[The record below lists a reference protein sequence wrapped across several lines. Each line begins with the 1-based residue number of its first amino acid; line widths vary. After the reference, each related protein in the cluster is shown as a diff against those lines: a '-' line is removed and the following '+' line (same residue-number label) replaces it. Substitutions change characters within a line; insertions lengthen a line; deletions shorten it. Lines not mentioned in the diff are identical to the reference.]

1 MLLSFIWK
9 TTFRSLTT
17 YCVWVFKFFI
27 FSVSNQLFFFTV
39 NVLYVV
45 FVIPSTPQLLFFYLF
60 STAYLRLFF
69 FPPYGYKHHMD
80 IKHNLIWNYVFR
92 NSNWFFSVMFYYFL
106 TQGVLLS
113 ISLETHIIY
122 RSFIHSVFNFFD
134 HLGDGITLQNRVNK
148 YLVRL
153 LLNPFCSVDYFV
165 DYLN

>member
-1 MLLSFIWK
+1 
-9 TTFRSLTT
+9 
-17 YCVWVFKFFI
+17 
-27 FSVSNQLFFFTV
+27 
-39 NVLYVV
+39 
-45 FVIPSTPQLLFFYLF
+45 
-60 STAYLRLFF
+60 
-69 FPPYGYKHHMD
+69 
-80 IKHNLIWNYVFR
+80 
-92 NSNWFFSVMFYYFL
+92 MFYYFL